1 MDAIEALTNRVSCG
15 KLTAP
20 APDLQHRASLYRAAL
35 RAADH
40 GNLQPWRF
48 LEVEGKALE
57 ALGALYEAAALQD
70 SPELNDAQRER
81 YRAMPGRAPLV
92 LVAIV
97 RYSDHPKVPRWEQL
111 VAAGAAVQNIVNA
124 AFALELGAYWR
135 TGALTDHAVVRAGL
149 GLEENESIVG
159 FVYLGTRD
167 APLKPLPE
175 LRTADFFQPWPVK

>member
-1 MDAIEALTNRVSCG
+1 MDAIEALTTRVSCG

-20 APDLQHRASLYRAAL
+20 APDLQQRASLYRAAL

-48 LEVEGKALE
+48 LEVEEQGLE

-70 SPELNDAQRER
+70 NPELPEAQRER
-81 YRAMPGRAPLV
+81 YRAMPMRAPLV

-111 VAAGAAVQNIVNA
+111 VATGAAVQNLISA
-124 AFALELGAYWR
+124 AFALEIGAYWR
-135 TGALTDHAVVRAGL
+135 TGALTDHGVVRAGL
-149 GLEENESIVG
+149 GLQENEAIVG
-159 FVYLGTRD
+159 FVYLGTRE
-167 APLKPLPE
+167 APLKALPE
-175 LRTADFFQPWPVK
+175 LRTADFFQSWPAK

>member
-15 KLTAP
+15 KLTGP
-20 APDLQHRASLYRAAL
+20 APDSQQRDSLYRAAL

-48 LEVEGKALE
+48 LEVEGQGLD

-70 SPELNDAQRER
+70 NPGLPDAQRER

-111 VAAGAAVQNIVNA
+111 VATGAAVQNIVNA
-124 AFALELGAYWR
+124 SFALGIGAYWR

-149 GLEENESIVG
+149 GIQENESIIG
-159 FVYLGTRD
+159 FVYLGTCD
-167 APLKPLPE
+167 APMKPVPAAP
-175 LRTADFFQPWPVK
+175 TAEFFQAWPAK